1 MKNTVKS
8 TRAGRERAALLLHLP
23 AASPHLLEQSLT
35 RMAVSILESGRADV
49 LHGNGVCRSCAQIVM
64 LRDSGGY
71 GDVSHTR
78 PETITFN
85 PHTSA
90 GMYSPGSSA

>member
-35 RMAVSILESGRADV
+35 RMAVSIFG
-49 LHGNGVCRSCAQIVM
+49 I
-64 LRDSGGY
+64 
-71 GDVSHTR
+71 R
-78 PETITFN
+78 P
-85 PHTSA
+85 
-90 GMYSPGSSA
+90 G